1 MPNCFP
7 TNRHTSL
14 ALLMMFALIGPVH
27 AESDFIGLDGV
38 AGVAAYAN
46 RPEPAPRAERVRA
59 ESEVR
64 VQDRVDVERERLA
77 NLTQEITYLRRQV
90 ADASKQAP
98 GAARVQ
104 FRYDWLDRDL
114 ELIQQGIQEHLD
126 APRQPRPIPP
136 LKGNYRR

>member
-7 TNRHTSL
+7 TNRRMSL

-27 AESDFIGLDGV
+27 AESDFIGFDGV

-77 NLTQEITYLRRQV
+77 NLTQEIAYLRRQV

>member
-1 MPNCFP
+1 MPKRFLSIPCALP
-7 TNRHTSL
+7 
-14 ALLMMFALIGPVH
+14 ALLMLTLIGPAH
-27 AESDFIGLDGV
+27 AQVGESDIYGFEHMTG
-38 AGVAAYAN
+38 YAN
-46 RPEPAPRAERVRA
+46 RPDPAPRAERIRA

-64 VQDRVDVERERLA
+64 VQDKVDIEREHLA
-77 NLTQEITYLRRQV
+77 NLTQEIAYLRRQV
-90 ADASKQAP
+90 ADTAKQAP

-114 ELIQQGIQEHLD
+114 ELIQRGIQEHLD